1 MAAHLEEQQEL
12 DNFKYFWKSTGRW
25 LFALLIAAA
34 LGYLGYTMYKSHKAS
49 QSQEAAEVLAKIVD
63 KMQAKASQ
71 AEVNADLTNLQQ
83 NYPDS
88 IAAAQATLMA
98 AATEYDARRYD
109 VAEGHLNWVLKNQK
123 APLVQALA
131 AQRLGIVLLQQKKYD
146 AAIAALNTKV
156 EADFEPLLLEAKGDV
171 YAAQNKTKEAAQSYQ
186 QALEKLPKDAIERE
200 LLQMKLDSQKFV

>member
-83 NYPDS
+83 NYSDS

-109 VAEGHLNWVLKNQK
+109 VAEGHLNWVLQNQK

-200 LLQMKLDSQKFV
+200 LLQMKLDSQK

>member
-83 NYPDS
+83 NYSDS

-109 VAEGHLNWVLKNQK
+109 VAEDHLNWVLQNQK

-200 LLQMKLDSQKFV
+200 LLQMKLDSQK

>member
-1 MAAHLEEQQEL
+1 M
-12 DNFKYFWKSTGRW
+12 
-25 LFALLIAAA
+25 
-34 LGYLGYTMYKSHKAS
+34 
-49 QSQEAAEVLAKIVD
+49 
-63 KMQAKASQ
+63 
-71 AEVNADLTNLQQ
+71 
-83 NYPDS
+83 
-88 IAAAQATLMA
+88 
-98 AATEYDARRYD
+98 
-109 VAEGHLNWVLKNQK
+109 AEGHLNWVLKNQK

-200 LLQMKLDSQKFV
+200 LKFLLENAEAKIQFYGSEVIGVQLPSTVVLQVTETQPSIKGATVSGSGKPATMETGLVVNVPDFIEAGEYLVVNTAEGTYSGRANK